1 MADDS
6 RDFVNSTS
14 IGPSA
19 TLASRCQVLLA
30 VLAAGASRRLG
41 QPKQLVK
48 LDGEPLVRRQCRI
61 AIESQTGSVCV
72 ILGCHANEC
81 VAAIVDLSVA
91 QIINQ
96 FWSEGLASSIR
107 HAALAAIDKDV
118 NGLLLVHVDQYRLTA
133 ADLQTLYA
141 TWKQSPESVSVAM
154 YGDAIGP
161 PVIFPRH
168 CFANLLEL
176 NGDVGARRV
185 IASQPAH
192 AVLRV
197 SIPNAI
203 QDLDEPSQLADLLYT
218 GEDSAKQSCR
228 Q

>member
-1 MADDS
+1 MVDDY
-6 RDFVNSTS
+6 RDFAGSTS

-19 TLASRCQVLLA
+19 NVASKCQVLLTI
-30 VLAAGASRRLG
+30 LAAGASRRLG

-48 LDGEPLVRRQCRI
+48 LDGEPLVRRQCRVVI
-61 AIESQTGSVCV
+61 ASQTGSACV
-72 ILGCHANEC
+72 ILGCHTNEC
-81 VAAIVDLSVA
+81 AAAIADLSIA

-96 FWSEGLASSIR
+96 FWSEGLSSSIR
-107 HAALAAIDKDV
+107 HAAQAAIDKDV

-141 TWKQSPESVSVAM
+141 AWKEFPESVSVAM

-168 CFANLLEL
+168 CFAKLLEL
-176 NGDVGARRV
+176 KGDVGARRI
-185 IASQPAH
+185 IASIPAH

-197 SIPNAI
+197 NIPNAI
-203 QDLDEPSQLADLLYT
+203 HDLDEPSQLAALLHV
-218 GEDSAKQSCR
+218 E
-228 Q
+228 